1 MLRSIYAAY
10 KNAFS
15 GLGRETWLLSTILLI
30 NRSGTMVILFM
41 PVYATESLKFSIT
54 QAGLL
59 LSAYGTGSIAG
70 ALLGGWLTDKLGFYR
85 VQFWSLM
92 LSGLAFISI
101 IFFREFYPLCG
112 ALFILSIIAESFR
125 PAVMTATAVYCKSP
139 EQTTRANSL
148 NRLAVNLGFSIGP
161 TIGGLLAA
169 ISFKWVF
176 IADGLTCIAAAL
188 AMRFYLPV
196 KKAPPKTKT
205 QVSESGSSPYR
216 DRNYL
221 IFVIITFLYAIA
233 FFQLLSTLTL
243 YYKDEYQLPKQTIG
257 LLMAMNGLVIALF
270 EMVLVYK
277 IEKKMPRLI
286 IAAYG
291 SLLTGISFIVLNWF
305 HGFFI
310 LVIAMLMATI
320 AEMLSMA
327 FMTAFMI
334 DRSPVAGRGR
344 YAALYTV
351 AFSAA
356 QIIAPL
362 TGTQIVAHAG
372 GYATLWYAMGGLCL
386 FVALALWWLKARED
400 R

>member
-1 MLRSIYAAY
+1 MLRSVYAAY

-30 NRSGTMVILFM
+30 NRSGSMVILFL
-41 PVYATESLKFSIT
+41 PVYATESLGFSIT
-54 QAGLL
+54 RAGLL

-92 LSGLAFISI
+92 LSGIAFISI
-101 IFFREFYPLCG
+101 LFFREFYALCG
-112 ALFILSIIAESFR
+112 ALILLSIIAESLR
-125 PAVMTATAVYCKSP
+125 PAVMTATAVYCQSP

-148 NRLAVNLGFSIGP
+148 NRLAINLGFSIGP

-169 ISFKWVF
+169 ISFNWVF

-188 AMRFYLPV
+188 AMRLYLPV

-205 QVSESGSSPYR
+205 RIRDSGSSPYR

-221 IFVIITFLYAIA
+221 IFVVITFFYATA
-233 FFQLLSTLTL
+233 FFQLLTTLSL

-277 IEKKMPRLI
+277 IEKKMHRLL
-286 IAAYG
+286 IAAFG
-291 SLLTGISFIVLNWF
+291 ALLTGLSFVMLNWF

-310 LVIAMLMATI
+310 LIAAMLLVTF
-320 AEMLSMA
+320 AEMLSLA
-327 FMTAFMI
+327 FMTGYMI
-334 DRSPVAGRGR
+334 NRSPAAGRGR

-362 TGTQIVAHAG
+362 AGTQIVAHAG
-372 GYATLWYAMGGLCL
+372 GYTTLWYVVGGLCL
-386 FVALALWWLKARED
+386 LVALALRWLKAREG
-400 R
+400 